1 MPIQTAA
8 DSISNSQGSP
18 FGFKNRIINGAMVI
32 DQRNA
37 GASGTANNNYT
48 LDRWEYFG
56 SQASKGTWQQN
67 AGSVTPPPGFTNYL
81 GFTSSSAYTVGA
93 SESFAFTQHIEG
105 YNIADLDWGKS
116 TAKTVTLSFWVRS
129 SLTGTFGG
137 SINPTGNT
145 RGYPYTYT
153 INSANT
159 WEYKTVTIPGDT
171 TGTWGTDNGRGI
183 ALRFNLGAGATYSAT
198 GNAWTETDN
207 IFNATGATSVVGT
220 NGATWYI
227 TGVQFEKGSQ
237 ATAFDWRPYTT
248 ELQLCYRYNY
258 VYYRRGASGDSNLA
272 LPGAGSYYSS
282 TTCYTNIQFP
292 VTMRTTPSLTTP
304 DRTGAYC
311 FPSAGASPVAPTV
324 TLGHQFYNGCFITG
338 TTTTSSTAGFVSNS
352 FIASNNWVDGDYLGF
367 SAEL

>member
-93 SESFAFTQHIEG
+93 AESFAFTQHIEG
-105 YNIADLDWGKS
+105 LNVADLAWG
-116 TAKTVTLSFWVRS
+116 TANAKTVTLSFWVRS

-207 IFNATGATSVVGT
+207 IFNATGATSVVAT
-220 NGATWYI
+220 NGATWYV
-227 TGVQFEKGSQ
+227 TGVQLEKGSQ
-237 ATAFDWRPYTT
+237 ATAFDYRPFTT
-248 ELQLCYRYNY
+248 ELALAQRYYQQINGNSFVGTAAY
-258 VYYRRGASGDSNLA
+258 GMIGSGIVYTSTQADISIPLKVSMRATPTISQ
-272 LPGAGSYYSS
+272 SS
-282 TTCYTNIQFP
+282 TTIQVGGTLYTSTGIGDAG
-292 VTMRTTPSLTTP
+292 TTPNVIFVRISNAGTMTVGY
-304 DRTGAYC
+304 GAELL
-311 FPSAGASPVAPTV
+311 S
-324 TLGHQFYNGCFITG
+324 NNN
-338 TTTTSSTAGFVSNS
+338 TAGYF
-352 FIASNNWVDGDYLGF
+352 AA